1 MAASN
6 AYSVQSKQLTSVTQ
20 ETTMATKSV
29 YKGGLRRVRGDGDLK
44 GLKSPCGCRYESS
57 GDL

>member
-44 GLKSPCGCRYESS
+44 GLKSMWM
-57 GDL
+57 